1 MTLSKPAHRSP
12 YCPSINS
19 ELAPC
24 FSSPA
29 LLASPPTT
37 PPRAHKHSLS
47 KPMSWLNRSSSS
59 TFSHPSPY
67 AAPKPTRISEPKIG
81 SSLDQFS
88 FHRSGPLGSGATI
101 VRTPQEA
108 LSGSS
113 RTFKPT
119 NEEQGA
125 KRDLLLHNHTDENE
139 GRLLPPPPS
148 SPPLPPLPDISD
160 AGGEEEGIG
169 RLSAS
174 PTGIPLSDHIS
185 HPHLPGSLSPKTHRS
200 SSRPTMLAHSPASSR
215 STPALPIDVDATPP
229 QPPFEAILL
238 STIPDGP
245 IDPSKLIVTL
255 ETCTTTFRTS
265 LRTLVS
271 RPSHLSRY
279 ITSLLSPVSETASIY
294 SNASDASL
302 IQDSNGFKAVFCDH
316 LADSGCLP
324 PSSNTIHVFLDR
336 PSAP

>member
-1 MTLSKPAHRSP
+1 MILSKHIQRSP
-12 YCPSINS
+12 SHISYPMNS

-24 FSSPA
+24 FSSPE

-59 TFSHPSPY
+59 TSGHCIPH

-88 FHRSGPLGSGATI
+88 LHRSGPLGSGATI

-113 RTFKPT
+113 RTFELID
-119 NEEQGA
+119 EEQGEE
-125 KRDLLLHNHTDENE
+125 RDILLNSHTEEND
-139 GRLLPPPPS
+139 GRLLPPLPP

-160 AGGEEEGIG
+160 AGKGGG
-169 RLSAS
+169 DRLSAS
-174 PTGIPLSDHIS
+174 PTSIPLSDHVS
-185 HPHLPGSLSPKTHRS
+185 HPRSSGSSSPKPHRS
-200 SSRPTMLAHSPASSR
+200 SSRPTLLAHSRAPSR
-215 STPALPIDVDATPP
+215 SIPALPVDADVTPP
-229 QPPFEAILL
+229 QPPFEPILL
-238 STIPDGP
+238 STIPEGP
-245 IDPSKLIVTL
+245 IDPSRLIVTL
-255 ETCTTTFRTS
+255 ETCTTTYRTS

-302 IQDSNGFKAVFCDH
+302 VQHSNGFTSAFRDH
-316 LADSGCLP
+316 LASAGCLP
-324 PSSNTIHVFLDR
+324 QSSNAIHIFLDR